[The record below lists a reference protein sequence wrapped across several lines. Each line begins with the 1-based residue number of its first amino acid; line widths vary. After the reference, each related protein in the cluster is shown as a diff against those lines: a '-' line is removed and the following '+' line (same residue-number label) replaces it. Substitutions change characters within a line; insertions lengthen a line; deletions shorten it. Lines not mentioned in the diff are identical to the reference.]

1 MIFNKKTSQQIMY
14 IRDFRTSILAWKD
27 YKINTKAS
35 KNCKIG
41 GASIKGIFLKTNA
54 LIFKN

>member
-1 MIFNKKTSQQIMY
+1 MY